1 MSFFAKLEQACA
13 SFIERAFAKSFPSD
27 VEPAQI
33 ARKLVATMETR
44 TRTGDNGPEAPGEYT
59 VLVSSSDYERLRG
72 DRAYLERAWI
82 DLVREMAARVGV
94 TLQSDA
100 RVVMAADEELP
111 KGAVTIEA
119 GGERA
124 KAAYALQ
131 TIKGIPPDGY
141 YEITGAMRIGRSD
154 ECDIALNDP
163 SVSRVHAVIDVEGAS
178 PTLRDLSSTNG
189 TFVNGKR
196 VQRESLRD
204 GDDVRFGNTRL
215 RFLLRSARPWTSSG

>member
-13 SFIERAFAKSFPSD
+13 SFIEQAFAKSFPSD

-33 ARKLVATMETR
+33 ARKLVATMEAR
-44 TRTGDNGPEAPGEYT
+44 TRTGDNGSEAPGAY
-59 VLVSSSDYERLRG
+59 VVYVSTSDYERLSG
-72 DRAYLERAWI
+72 DRTYLERAWA

-94 TLQSDA
+94 TLEGDA
-100 RVVMAADEELP
+100 RVVMSADEELP

-119 GGERA
+119 DGEH
-124 KAAYALQ
+124 KAAARYALQ

-141 YEITGAMRIGRSD
+141 YELNGAMQIGRSD
-154 ECDIALNDP
+154 ESDIALNDP
-163 SVSRVHAVIDVEGAS
+163 SVSRTHAVIDTEGLA
-178 PTLRDLSSTNG
+178 PTVRDLGSTNG

-204 GDDVRFGNTRL
+204 GDDVRFGNTRMRFVL
-215 RFLLRSARPWTSSG
+215 RPRSG